1 MFDWLQHDFMV
12 QALVA
17 CGAMAV
23 LLAYLGIHV
32 VGRGIVFV
40 DLGLGQISSMGVAYA
55 LWAGKDPVLW
65 SMLFTL
71 LGAAVFSTLRVDD
84 ERLRLEAVI
93 GIFYAV
99 SSAATVLLIAKTPHG
114 DADIQDVLFGNVLAQ
129 DPEAVRTMLIVFA
142 AVAAAHA
149 LLGRRFFELTYRKG
163 SGAALAGREHLMNF
177 LFYLLLAL
185 AIVFAI
191 RAGGVI
197 PVFSFLIIP
206 PVGALVFARRTGLVV
221 VLALG
226 MALVATFFGLHLS
239 YVQDLPAGAS
249 IVAVLGLGGL
259 VAGAWGLVQRLRRA
273 RGARA
278 VALLVA
284 MAGGLAAGAARA
296 QTPPPD
302 PAALAAEVAAL
313 RAELEAARAR
323 LAELEARL
331 DRLASTPAAAEVAA
345 APAEAP
351 APAPA
356 AAAAAAGPRLKLIDI
371 SLGGLFTA
379 GASTAPEEEFRQLEL
394 GGHDPKNRGV
404 TMQNLE
410 MTLAG
415 AVDPYLR
422 GDANILFGIDENGE
436 SFLEV
441 EEAYL
446 TTLALPAGL
455 QVKAGQFFAPFGR
468 LNNQHP
474 HAWDFVDQPV
484 VNGRMFGADGL
495 RGLGAQVSWLLP
507 TPFYAEATLDVQN
520 SNGETAY
527 SFRSVP
533 GEEFA
538 GRELLASDVKSPGDL
553 LWLGRLATSF
563 DLTRSLTI
571 VPAVSYARGPNS
583 TGPDSDTSI
592 AGLDFYAK
600 WKPPANDH
608 GWPFVAFQLEGME
621 RRYDAA
627 EQTMS
632 DGLLLA
638 AEELVDR
645 GIYAQGLWGF
655 KRRWVAG
662 LRYDWADGRG
672 DTAEDPLRDLRRRWA
687 TNLTFYPSEFSKLRL
702 QYNYDRAEHL
712 EEDVSSL
719 LLQFE
724 FLFGA
729 HGGHK
734 F

>member
-1 MFDWLQHDFMV
+1 MFEWLQHDFMV

-17 CGAMAV
+17 CSAMAL

-55 LWAGKDPVLW
+55 LYAGKDPVVW

-71 LGAAVFSTLRVDD
+71 AGAALFSTLRVDD

-99 SSAATVLLIAKTPHG
+99 SSAVTVLLIAKTPHG

-129 DPEAVRTMLIVFA
+129 DPGAVRSMLIVFA
-142 AVAAAHA
+142 LVAAAHA
-149 LLGRRFFELTYRKG
+149 LLGRRFFALTYRKG
-163 SGAALAGREHLMNF
+163 SGATLAAGDHLMNF
-177 LFYLLLAL
+177 AFYLLLAL

-206 PVGALVFARRTGLVV
+206 PVGALVFARRTPLVV
-221 VLALG
+221 LLALA

-239 YVQDLPAGAS
+239 YAQDLPAGAS

-259 VAGAWGLVQRLRRA
+259 VAGAWALFLRLRRA
-273 RGARA
+273 RRA
-278 VALLVA
+278 AAALLL
-284 MAGGLAAGAARA
+284 LALAGAALAPRA
-296 QTPPPD
+296 ALAEIPAD

-313 RAELEAARAR
+313 RAELATTRAR
-323 LAELEARL
+323 LADLEARL
-331 DRLASTPAAAEVAA
+331 DRLAAT
-345 APAEAP
+345 
-351 APAPA
+351 APA
-356 AAAAAAGPRLKLIDI
+356 AAAAPAAPPAAPVPAAGGGLKLIDI

-379 GASTAPEEEFRQLEL
+379 GASTAPEAEFRVLDL

-404 TMQNLE
+404 TLQNLE
-410 MTLAG
+410 MTLSG

-422 GDANILFGIDENGE
+422 GDASLVFQIDENGE
-436 SFLEV
+436 SAVEV

-468 LNNQHP
+468 LNPQHP
-474 HAWDFVDQPV
+474 HSWAFADQPV
-484 VNGRMFGADGL
+484 VNGRLFGPDGL
-495 RGLGAQVSWLLP
+495 RGLGAQLSWLLP
-507 TPFYAEATLDVQN
+507 TPFYAEATLDLQN
-520 SNGETAY
+520 SNGETAV

-533 GEEFA
+533 GAEFA
-538 GRELLASDVKSPGDL
+538 GRALLASEVRNPGDL

-563 DLTRSLTI
+563 DLTRSFTI
-571 VPAVSYARGPNS
+571 VPAVSYARGPNA
-583 TGPDSDTSI
+583 TGPDADTAI
-592 AGLDFYAK
+592 AGIDFYGK
-600 WKPPANDH
+600 WKPVANDH
-608 GWPFVAFQLEGME
+608 GWPFLSVQMEAME
-621 RRYDAA
+621 RRYEAA
-627 EQTMS
+627 EQGLD
-632 DGLLLA
+632 DGSLLP
-638 AEELVDR
+638 AERLLDR
-645 GIYAQGLWGF
+645 GAYLQGLWGF

-672 DTAEDPLRDLRRRWA
+672 DTADDPLRDLRRRWA

-702 QYNYDRAEHL
+702 QYNRDRAEHL
-712 EEDVSSL
+712 DDGVSSL

>member
-1 MFDWLQHDFMV
+1 MFEWLQHDFML

-17 CGAMAV
+17 CSAMAL

-55 LWAGKDPVLW
+55 LYAGKDPVFW

-71 LGAAVFSTLRVDD
+71 VGAAVFSALRVED

-99 SSAATVLLIAKTPHG
+99 SSALTVLLIARTPHG
-114 DADIQDVLFGNVLAQ
+114 DSDIQDVLFGNVLAQ
-129 DPEAVRTMLIVFA
+129 DPGAVRSMLIVFA
-142 AVAAAHA
+142 LVAAVHL
-149 LLGRRFFELTYRKG
+149 LLGRRFFALTYRKG
-163 SGAALAGREHLMNF
+163 SGSGAAPGDHLMNF
-177 LFYLLLAL
+177 VFYLLLAF

-197 PVFSFLIIP
+197 PVFAFLIIP
-206 PVGALVFARRTGLVV
+206 PVGALVFARRTWVVV

-226 MALVATFFGLHLS
+226 LSLVATFFGLHLS
-239 YVQDLPAGAS
+239 YVEDLPAGAS
-249 IVAVLGLGGL
+249 IVAMLGLGGL
-259 VAGAWGLVQRLRRA
+259 VAGA
-273 RGARA
+273 
-278 VALLVA
+278 
-284 MAGGLAAGAARA
+284 
-296 QTPPPD
+296 
-302 PAALAAEVAAL
+302 
-313 RAELEAARAR
+313 
-323 LAELEARL
+323 
-331 DRLASTPAAAEVAA
+331 S
-345 APAEAP
+345 
-351 APAPA
+351 
-356 AAAAAAGPRLKLIDI
+356 
-371 SLGGLFTA
+371 S
-379 GASTAPEEEFRQLEL
+379 APEEEFRLLEL

-404 TMQNLE
+404 TLQNLE
-410 MTLAG
+410 LALSG

-422 GDANILFGIDENGE
+422 GDAYLIFQIDEEGE
-436 SFLEV
+436 SFVEV

-468 LNNQHP
+468 LNTRHP
-474 HAWDFVDQPV
+474 HGWDFVDQPV
-484 VNGRMFGADGL
+484 VNSRMLGPDGL

-507 TPFYAEATLDVQN
+507 TPFYAEATLDLQN
-520 SNGETAY
+520 SNGETAV

-538 GRELLASDVKSPGDL
+538 GRQLLASEVRSPGDL

-563 DLTRSLTI
+563 DLTREITI
-571 VPAVSYARGPNS
+571 VPAVSFARGPNA
-583 TGPDSDTSI
+583 TGPDAETSL
-592 AGLDFYAK
+592 AGFDFYGK
-600 WKPPANDH
+600 WKPVANDH
-608 GWPFVAFQLEGME
+608 GWPFASLQLEAME

-627 EQTMS
+627 AQALD
-632 DGLLLA
+632 DGSLLP
-638 AEELVDR
+638 AERLIDR
-645 GIYAQGLWGF
+645 GAYLQGLWGF
-655 KRRWVAG
+655 RRRWVAG
-662 LRYDWADGRG
+662 LRFDWADGRG
-672 DTAEDPLRDLRRRWA
+672 DTADDPLRDLRRRWA

-702 QYNYDRAEHL
+702 QYNRDEAEHL
-712 EEDVSSL
+712 DDIVSSL

-724 FLFGA
+724 FLYGA

>member
-1 MFDWLQHDFMV
+1 MFEWLQHDFML

-17 CGAMAV
+17 CSAMAL

-55 LWAGKDPVLW
+55 LYAGKDPVFW

-71 LGAAVFSTLRVDD
+71 VGAAVFSALRVED

-99 SSAATVLLIAKTPHG
+99 SSALTVLLIARTPHG

-129 DPEAVRTMLIVFA
+129 DPGAVRSMLIVFA
-142 AVAAAHA
+142 LVAAVHL
-149 LLGRRFFELTYRKG
+149 LLGRRFFALTYRKG
-163 SGAALAGREHLMNF
+163 SGSGAAPGDHLMNF
-177 LFYLLLAL
+177 VFYLLLAF

-197 PVFSFLIIP
+197 PVFAFLIIP
-206 PVGALVFARRTGLVV
+206 PVGALVFARRTWVVV

-226 MALVATFFGLHLS
+226 LSLVATFFGLHLS
-239 YVQDLPAGAS
+239 YVEDLPAGAS
-249 IVAVLGLGGL
+249 IVAMLGLGGL
-259 VAGAWGLVQRLRRA
+259 IAGAWALVRRF
-273 RGARA
+273 RRPGRA
-278 VALLVA
+278 AAALLLLGL
-284 MAGGLAAGAARA
+284 AGGLAPRPA
-296 QTPPPD
+296 QAQGSAD
-302 PAALAAEVAAL
+302 PAGVAAEVAAL
-313 RAELEAARAR
+313 RAELAATRAR
-323 LAELEARL
+323 LAELEQRL
-331 DRLASTPAAAEVAA
+331 EQLA
-345 APAEAP
+345 APAPEPP
-351 APAPA
+351 APAPPLPA
-356 AAAAAAGPRLKLIDI
+356 APRAGGGLRLIDI

-379 GASTAPEEEFRQLEL
+379 GASSAPEEEFRLLEL

-404 TMQNLE
+404 TLQNLE
-410 MTLAG
+410 LALSG
-415 AVDPYLR
+415 AIDPYLR
-422 GDANILFGIDENGE
+422 GDAYLIFQIDEEGE
-436 SFLEV
+436 SFVEV

-468 LNNQHP
+468 LNTRHP
-474 HAWDFVDQPV
+474 HGWDFVDQPV
-484 VNGRMFGADGL
+484 VNSRMLGPDGL
-495 RGLGAQVSWLLP
+495 RGLGAQLSWLLP
-507 TPFYAEATLDVQN
+507 TPFYAEATLDLQN
-520 SNGETAY
+520 SNGETAV

-538 GRELLASDVKSPGDL
+538 GRQLLASEVRSPGDL

-563 DLTRSLTI
+563 DLTREITI
-571 VPAVSYARGPNS
+571 VPAVSFARGPNA
-583 TGPDSDTSI
+583 TGPDAETSL
-592 AGLDFYAK
+592 AGFDFYGK
-600 WKPPANDH
+600 WKPVANDH
-608 GWPFVAFQLEGME
+608 GWPFASLQLEAME

-627 EQTMS
+627 AQALD
-632 DGLLLA
+632 DGSLLA
-638 AEELVDR
+638 AERLIDR
-645 GIYAQGLWGF
+645 GAYLQGLWGF
-655 KRRWVAG
+655 RRRWVAG
-662 LRYDWADGRG
+662 LRFDWADGRG
-672 DTAEDPLRDLRRRWA
+672 DTADDPLRDLRRRWA

-702 QYNYDRAEHL
+702 QYNRDEAEHL
-712 EEDVSSL
+712 DDIVSSL

-724 FLFGA
+724 FLYGA

>member
-1 MFDWLQHDFMV
+1 MFEWLQHGFMV

-17 CGAMAV
+17 CSAMAL

-55 LWAGKDPVLW
+55 LYTGGDPTLW

-71 LGAAVFSTLRVDD
+71 AGAAVFSTLRVEDP
-84 ERLRLEAVI
+84 RLRLEAVI

-99 SSAATVLLIAKTPHG
+99 SSAVTVLLIAKTPHG

-129 DPEAVRTMLIVFA
+129 DPAEVRRMLIVFA
-142 AVAAAHA
+142 LIAAVHA
-149 LLGRRFFELTYRKG
+149 VLGRRFFAVTYRQG
-163 SGAALAGREHLMNF
+163 SGAGAAPGDHLTNF
-177 LFYLLLAL
+177 LFYVLLAF

-197 PVFSFLIIP
+197 PVFAFLILP
-206 PVGALVFARRTGLVV
+206 PVGALVFARRTALVV
-221 VLALG
+221 VLALAL
-226 MALVATFFGLHLS
+226 ALVATFFGLHLS
-239 YVQDLPAGAS
+239 YVRDLPAGAS
-249 IVAVLGLGGL
+249 IVAVLGLGGA
-259 VAGAWGLVQRLRRA
+259 VAGAWTLVKGFRRRRA
-273 RGARA
+273 AA
-278 VALLVA
+278 ALLV
-284 MAGGLAAGAARA
+284 LALAGALAPRVA
-296 QTPPPD
+296 AAEPPAD
-302 PAALAAEVAAL
+302 PAALAGEIAAL
-313 RAELEAARAR
+313 RAELEATRAR
-323 LAELEARL
+323 LVELEARL
-331 DRLASTPAAAEVAA
+331 ERLAA
-345 APAEAP
+345 APAVPTAAP
-351 APAPA
+351 VAAAAPPAPA
-356 AAAAAAGPRLKLIDI
+356 ATGGLRLIDI

-379 GASTAPEEEFRQLEL
+379 GASTAREEEFRTLEL

-404 TMQNLE
+404 TLQNLE
-410 MTLAG
+410 LALSG

-422 GDANILFGIDENGE
+422 GDAYLIFQIDEDGE
-436 SFLEV
+436 SAVEV

-455 QVKAGQFFAPFGR
+455 QVKAGQYFAPFGR
-468 LNNQHP
+468 LNLQHP
-474 HAWDFVDQPV
+474 HAWEFADQPV
-484 VNGRMFGADGL
+484 VNGRMFGPDGL
-495 RGLGAQVSWLLP
+495 RGLGAQLSWLLP
-507 TPFYAEATLDVQN
+507 TPFYAEATLDLQN

-538 GRELLASDVKSPGDL
+538 GRELERVEVKSPGDL

-571 VPAVSYARGPNS
+571 VPALSYARGPNA
-583 TGPDSDTSI
+583 TGPDADTAI

-600 WKPPANDH
+600 WRPIANDH
-608 GWPFVAFQLEGME
+608 GWPFAAVQLEAME

-627 EQTMS
+627 EQTREAV
-632 DGLLLA
+632 LLP

-645 GIYAQGLWGF
+645 GVYAQGLWGF

-672 DTAEDPLRDLRRRWA
+672 DTADDPLRDLRRRWA
-687 TNLTFYPSEFSKLRL
+687 ANLTFYPSEYSKLRL
-702 QYNYDRAEHL
+702 QYNHDRAEHL
-712 EEDVSSL
+712 DDTVSSL

>member
-1 MFDWLQHDFMV
+1 MFEWLQHGFMV

-17 CGAMAV
+17 CGAMAL

-55 LWAGKDPVLW
+55 LYAGKDPVLW

-71 LGAAVFSTLRVDD
+71 AGAALFSALRVDD

-99 SSAATVLLIAKTPHG
+99 SSAITVLLIARTPHG

-129 DPEAVRTMLIVFA
+129 DPAAVRTMLIVFA
-142 AVAAAHA
+142 LVAAAHA
-149 LLGRRFFELTYRKG
+149 LLGRRFFALTYRKG
-163 SGAALAGREHLMNF
+163 SGAEMAVGDHLTNF
-177 LFYLLLAL
+177 IFYLLLAL

-206 PVGALVFARRTGLVV
+206 PVGALVFARRTGWVV

-226 MALVATFFGLHLS
+226 LALVATFFGLHLS

-259 VAGAWGLVQRLRRA
+259 VAGAWALLRRLRRA
-273 RGARA
+273 RG
-278 VALLVA
+278 VAAGVLLLVL
-284 MAGGLAAGAARA
+284 AGTIGTEAARA
-296 QTPPPD
+296 QTPPD

-313 RAELEAARAR
+313 RAELEATRAR
-323 LAELEARL
+323 LAALEARL
-331 DRLASTPAAAEVAA
+331 EGLATAPVAA
-345 APAEAP
+345 LPAQPPVA
-351 APAPA
+351 AGAAPA
-356 AAAAAAGPRLKLIDI
+356 AAAPPAAGGRLKLIDI
-371 SLGGLFTA
+371 SLGGLFAVA
-379 GASTAPEEEFRQLEL
+379 GSTAPEEEFRQLEL
-394 GGHDPKNRGV
+394 GGHDPKNRGF
-404 TMQNLE
+404 TLQNLE
-410 MTLAG
+410 MALSG
-415 AVDPYLR
+415 AVDPYVR
-422 GDANILFGIDENGE
+422 GDAYLIFGIDEEGE

-455 QVKAGQFFAPFGR
+455 QIKAGQYFAPFGR
-468 LNNQHP
+468 LNTQHP
-474 HAWDFVDQPV
+474 HAWEFADQPV
-484 VNGRMFGADGL
+484 VSGRMFGPDGL
-495 RGLGAQVSWLLP
+495 RGLGAQLSWLLP

-520 SNGETAY
+520 ANGETAF

-538 GRELLASDVKSPGDL
+538 GRELAASDVKSPGDL

-563 DLTRSLTI
+563 DLSRNLTI
-571 VPAVSYARGPNS
+571 VPAVSWARGPNA
-583 TGPDSDTSI
+583 TGPDSDTSV

-608 GWPFVAFQLEGME
+608 GWPFVAFQLEAME

-627 EQTMS
+627 EQTLD
-632 DGLLLA
+632 DGLLLP
-638 AEELVDR
+638 AELLVDR
-645 GIYAQGLWGF
+645 GAYAQGLWGF
-655 KRRWVAG
+655 RRRWVAG

-672 DTAEDPLRDLRRRWA
+672 ETADDPLRDLRRRWA

-712 EEDVSSL
+712 EDDVSSL